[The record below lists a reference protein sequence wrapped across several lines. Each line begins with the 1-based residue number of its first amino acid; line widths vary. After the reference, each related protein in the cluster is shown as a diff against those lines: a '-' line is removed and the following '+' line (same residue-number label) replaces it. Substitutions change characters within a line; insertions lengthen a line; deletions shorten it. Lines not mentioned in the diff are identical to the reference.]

1 MFEDTNLCGEAA
13 VADGAFK
20 RSLLGVAPVMYLQSG
35 VAGER
40 LVAEVTGRV
49 AAHCT
54 QINPSFNAVC
64 CQLSLIVQQSERTI
78 TLFCYLLLKL
88 LPLLALVVDFDVYSS
103 AR

>member
-1 MFEDTNLCGEAA
+1 MFQDTNLCGEAA
-13 VADGAFK
+13 IADGAFK

-54 QINPSFNAVC
+54 QINPSFNAVS
-64 CQLSLIVQQSERTI
+64 LSVVTNCTTVGTHDYTVLLSI
-78 TLFCYLLLKL
+78 TET
-88 LPLLALVVDFDVYSS
+88 SS
-103 AR
+103 TFSFGRRL

>member
-1 MFEDTNLCGEAA
+1 MVKTNLGGESAIT
-13 VADGAFK
+13 DGALK

-54 QINPSFNAVC
+54 QINPSFNAVS
-64 CQLSLIVQQSERTI
+64 LSLIVQQSERTI
-78 TLFCYLLLKL
+78 TLY
-88 LPLLALVVDFDVYSS
+88 YYQ
-103 AR
+103 